1 MLTLSYPLILA
12 STSPRRKHLLEQIG
26 MTFTV
31 QPSDVDE
38 SLIPTSGA
46 VPEEFVQR
54 LALLKAQDVA
64 SKTPE
69 RSIVLGSDTIVVLDG
84 EILGKP
90 LDADDAKNM
99 LRRLSGNTH
108 TVYTGI
114 ALVDSETYTSVTAVQ
129 RTDVTFRELSDDE
142 IAGYVATGSPLD
154 KAGSYGIQDDFGAV
168 FVAHIVGCYYTI
180 VGLPLELFYRTLR
193 TFTQ

>member
-1 MLTLSYPLILA
+1 MLTLPFPLILA

-31 QPSDVDE
+31 QPSNVDE

-64 SKTPE
+64 SKTPA

-90 LDADDAKNM
+90 LDADDAINM

-114 ALVDSETYTSVTAVQ
+114 ALVDSETYSSVTAVQ

>member
-1 MLTLSYPLILA
+1 MLTLPFPLILA

-31 QPSDVDE
+31 QPSNVDE
-38 SLIPTSGA
+38 SLIPTFGA

-64 SKTPE
+64 SKTPA

-90 LDADDAKNM
+90 VDADDAKNM

-114 ALVDSETYTSVTAVQ
+114 ALVDSETYSSVTAVQ